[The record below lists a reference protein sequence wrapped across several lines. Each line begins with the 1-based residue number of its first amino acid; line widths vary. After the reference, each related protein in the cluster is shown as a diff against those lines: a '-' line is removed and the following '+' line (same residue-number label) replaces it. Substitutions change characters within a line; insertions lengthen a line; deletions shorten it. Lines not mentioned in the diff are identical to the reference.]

1 MTTAAA
7 VFVILVAVGI
17 MLRSRSSKTA
27 GSVERSERERRR
39 QRAAELQAAG
49 DVDGAIRELVA
60 AGKKIEAIKLY
71 RRQYSVGLKE
81 AKDAVEATER
91 QLRSG

>member
-27 GSVERSERERRR
+27 GSAERSERERRR
-39 QRAAELQAAG
+39 QRAAELHAAG

-81 AKDAVEATER
+81 AKDAVEAIER